1 MGTRKGM
8 GTRKETED
16 QIKRGSRDPLGAK
29 IIPTRARFQK
39 AEPTNGD
46 EMRAIYALAIK
57 NMQNRRGGNKPKYA
71 DLDELQEAIMA
82 YWEYLDVQMQ
92 EGVEVMPDVEGLCT
106 FLGINRATLNRWE
119 QEDYQGYGET
129 IAQAKNDIASGKKQ
143 LAMRGRIAP
152 LFAVADFNNNHGY
165 TQKQEM
171 VVTPNNPLGEQ
182 KATPQIMEKYMDLIE
197 EEPKDA
203 LPPAETEDNG

>member
-1 MGTRKGM
+1 MGSTKQQV
-8 GTRKETED
+8 EQ
-16 QIKRGSRDPLGAK
+16 QIKNGSRDPVGAK
-29 IIPTRARFQK
+29 ILPKTRFNRV
-39 AEPTNGD
+39 EPTNGE

-57 NMQNRRGGNKPKYA
+57 NMQRSRFGGKPKYES
-71 DLDELQEAIMA
+71 LDRLQDAIIA

-92 EGVEVMPDVEGLCT
+92 EGAEVMPDVEGLCT
-106 FLGINRATLNRWE
+106 FLGINRSTLNKWE
-119 QEDYQGYGET
+119 MEDYQGFGET
-129 IAQAKNDIASGKKQ
+129 ISQVKNDIASGKKQ

-182 KATPQIMEKYMDLIE
+182 RATPQIMEKYMDLIE
-197 EEPKDA
+197 EKPLTP
-203 LPPAETEDNG
+203 LPPAEEEDK